1 MLEVNELIENLK
13 TKEFHSSENWDLL
26 KRNIEVGRNFASLLL
41 KQDCWCD
48 SPENVDWIGQVCVVR
63 ACAESHIGY
72 LLG

>member
-1 MLEVNELIENLK
+1 MLEVNELIENLQ

-48 SPENVDWIGQVCVVR
+48 SPENVDWIG
-63 ACAESHIGY
+63 
-72 LLG
+72 